1 MSDSDLCYIS
11 ACDALEQFKAQV
23 LSPVELL
30 QALRRR
36 AEEVEP
42 TINAFSYDRFD
53 QVLDQAKRAE
63 AAYARGDSS
72 VRSLEGI
79 PVALKNEMHMA
90 GENTTQGSLVLK
102 DSIDTATH
110 PMVQRLLDAGALI
123 HARTNVP
130 EFSCTSFTH
139 TRLHGTTRNA
149 WNLDYAPGGSSGG
162 SATSLAAGT
171 STLATGSDMAGSIR
185 MPASFCG
192 VVGMK
197 PSYGRVPEGDLL
209 FSLDTYNQNGP
220 MARTVADCA
229 LMFNVINGPYP
240 RDIATL
246 RPKIQ
251 VPTNYGDIKGW
262 NIALS
267 FDLSIFS
274 PEHDVVR
281 QTEEVAEAL
290 RTLGANVN
298 EIDLGWDES
307 LRSACR
313 AHLCF
318 GIGSTLIELVEEN
331 RALLQ
336 HYTIELAE
344 ASKAVTQEE
353 YLEATRKNAEAYRP
367 LGQVLEEYDAL
378 ICPTN
383 ACTHWPAEG
392 YDRCFDRLFTDF
404 MAWPFNMMS
413 RCPVLSV
420 PSGFAKNG
428 VPTGVQ
434 IVGRT
439 FEDDR
444 ILQIGANLENV
455 LQWPDWR
462 PEPLTGA
469 AAT

>member
-1 MSDSDLCYIS
+1 MSDNELCYIS
-11 ACDALEQFKAQV
+11 ACDALEQFKTRA

-42 TINAFSYDRFD
+42 KINAFSYDRFD
-53 QVLDQAKRAE
+53 RVLDQAKRAE
-63 AAYARGDSS
+63 AAYAQGDSS

-79 PVALKNEMHMA
+79 PVALKNEMAMA
-90 GENTTQGSLVLK
+90 GENTTLGSLLYK
-102 DSIDTATH
+102 DNIDTETH

-139 TRLHGTTRNA
+139 TRLHGTTRNV
-149 WNLDYAPGGSSGG
+149 WNLDCAPGGSSGG

-192 VVGMK
+192 VVGLK
-197 PSYGRVPEGDLL
+197 PSYGRVPEGNPL

-229 LMFNVINGPYP
+229 LMFNVINGPCP
-240 RDIATL
+240 QDIATL

-251 VPTNYGDIKGW
+251 VPTKYGDIKGW

-267 FDLSIFS
+267 FDLGIFN
-274 PEHDVVR
+274 PHTDVVR

-290 RTLGANVN
+290 RTLGANVK
-298 EIDLGWDES
+298 EIDLGWDNS

-318 GIGSTLIELVEEN
+318 GIGSTLAALLEKD

-336 HYTIELAE
+336 NYTIELAE
-344 ASKAVTQEE
+344 ISKTVTQEE
-353 YLEATRKNAEAYRP
+353 YLDAIQTNARAYRP

-392 YDRCFDRLFTDF
+392 YDTCYDRLFTDF

-420 PSGFAKNG
+420 PSGFANNG

-444 ILQIGANLENV
+444 VLQIGANLENV

-462 PEPLTGA
+462 PKLL
-469 AAT
+469 